1 MALLCFVLVFL
12 VVDVIFCVCLFFKIF
27 NWRISALQSLYIYI
41 YPFPLATPS
50 SPTHHPTPLGWKHK
64 GWAGLPAWCS
74 SSPLAVYFTQGGVD
88 MPVVLSQFVP
98 PKPNPALFLL
108 LLRPS
113 PLLLLFFQISSCLRT
128 TSFFLKKWK
137 TLLLVQKPKVINK
150 GRERQQ
156 TTVQGNKL
164 TCAAG

>member
-1 MALLCFVLVFL
+1 
-12 VVDVIFCVCLFFKIF
+12 
-27 NWRISALQSLYIYI
+27 
-41 YPFPLATPS
+41 
-50 SPTHHPTPLGWKHK
+50 
-64 GWAGLPAWCS
+64 
-74 SSPLAVYFTQGGVD
+74 

-164 TCAAG
+164 TCAAAELMGILQRYFTGRSS